1 MNMTKAVILL
11 SGGLDS
17 STVLAIA
24 RSQGYS
30 CYAISFNYGQK
41 NKVELEAAQEIAQ
54 HFKVADHKI
63 INIDLG
69 NIGGSAL
76 TDSTIPIPKA
86 SKGQIPVTYVP
97 ARNTLFLAF
106 ALGWAEVLDIQNIF
120 IGVNSV
126 DYSGYPDCRP
136 EFIAAFEQLANLATK
151 VGMEGKKIRVQ
162 APLIGLSKKEVINQ
176 GISLGVDYSHTIS
189 CYQIDDKRRAC
200 GICDACTLR
209 KKGFLEARIKDPTI
223 YR

>member
-1 MNMTKAVILL
+1 MTKAVILL